1 MLEHNGHH
9 VMFHQHGEH
18 CRHNDAADSSQPAFA
33 IGVGLNTVFVLIEA
47 AFGLAFGSL
56 ALVAD
61 AGHNLSDVLGLLLA
75 WGASYLARKRPSGR
89 RTYGL
94 RRTSIMAALGNALL
108 LLVAVGAIAWEATH
122 RLLQPSPVAPLAI
135 IVVAAIGVVI
145 NTATAL
151 LFVTGRHHDLNIRG
165 AYLHMAADAA
175 ISLGVVIGGI
185 VISVTGWLWVDPALS
200 LLIAVLIAYS
210 TWDLLWQSLELSLDS
225 VPRGIDANEVRAFLA
240 DLAGVSEVHDLHI
253 WGLSTTETALTV
265 HLVKPDAQ
273 VDDDWLAEVAQQLHD
288 RFRIAH
294 ATIQVESGQGQQTCR
309 LAPDDV
315 L

>member
-1 MLEHNGHH
+1 MLH
-9 VMFHQHGEH
+9 HQHGDSCAH
-18 CRHNDAADSSQPAFA
+18 DHAAASSHPAFA
-33 IGVGLNTVFVLIEA
+33 IGVALNGAFVLIEA
-47 AFGLAFGSL
+47 ACGFYFGSL

-75 WGASYLARKRPSGR
+75 WGASYLSLRRPSSR

-94 RRTSIMAALGNALL
+94 RRTSIMAALANGLL
-108 LLVAVGAIAWEATH
+108 LLIAVGAIGWEAVG
-122 RLLQPSPVAPLAI
+122 RLLHPAPVLPMPM

-151 LFVTGRHHDLNIRG
+151 LFVSGRHHDLNLRG

-185 VISVTGWLWVDPALS
+185 VIGATGWSWVDPALS
-200 LLIAVLIAYS
+200 LLIAALIAYS
-210 TWDLLWQSLELSLDS
+210 TWDLLWQALELSLDA
-225 VPRGIDANEVRAFLA
+225 VPRGIDPEEVRSYFAG
-240 DLAGVSEVHDLHI
+240 LAGVSEVHDLHI

-265 HLVKPDAQ
+265 HLVKPTAA
-273 VDDDWLAEVAQQLHD
+273 VDDDWLAEVTRQLQE

-294 ATIQVESGQGQQTCR
+294 ATIQVESGAGQQACR

-315 L
+315 V